1 MLLIF
6 CPYGRCGS
14 TNLCDFLS
22 RSCSLKSFNEPFNPT
37 FSDEEHI
44 KVQNCELDE
53 SISYLKNHFD
63 LIKSVSI
70 DLQEHQFQ
78 LINQANKILV
88 LYRKF
93 ALDQIISVYMST
105 SFKSMSN
112 KGIWHKHPCFSEKD
126 MNEFYTCMRKPIT
139 DKFIKYEFDKINQDF
154 ITYKSHI
161 LDKSKNHM
169 FVSYED
175 LFIEKTL
182 PIEKILFF
190 FDLSIKDPNYT
201 NLLNISNKFNSIDTY
216 KKVIPN
222 FDHIYELREEFIIN
236 A

>member
-6 CPYGRCGS
+6 CPHGRCGS
-14 TNLCDFLS
+14 TSLYHFLS
-22 RSCSLKSFNEPFNPT
+22 RSCSLKSFNEPFNAT
-37 FSDEEHI
+37 FSSEQHI

-53 SISYLKNHFD
+53 SISYLKNNFD

-70 DLQEHQFQ
+70 NLQEHQFQ

-93 ALDQIISVYMST
+93 ALDQILSVYMSA
-105 SFKSMSN
+105 SFKRMSN
-112 KGIWHKHPCFSEKD
+112 QGIWHKHDCFSEKD
-126 MNEFYTCMRKPIT
+126 MNEFYTCIRKPI
-139 DKFIKYEFDKINQDF
+139 KYKLIKHAFDNMNQDF
-154 ITYKSHI
+154 ITYKSYI

-201 NLLNISNKFNSIDTY
+201 NLLSISKKFNSIDTY

-222 FDHIYELREEFIIN
+222 FDHIYKLREEFIIN